1 MKAVGVSN
9 YGSSAVRAISRTL
22 QQRGIPLTSNQI
34 QYSLLYRYPELNGMK
49 DTCDE
54 LGVKIL
60 AYSPLAL
67 GGDH

>member
-1 MKAVGVSN
+1 
-9 YGSSAVRAISRTL
+9 
-22 QQRGIPLTSNQI
+22 
-34 QYSLLYRYPELNGMK
+34 MK

-67 GGDH
+67 GALDHFAELRTVWVA